1 MKNLSIKDIAMFN
14 HLKRERGFY
23 KRMWL
28 LALPLILQNLIT
40 TSLGFVDT
48 FMVGLLGQSELSA
61 VTAANSPIFLV
72 QVIIFG
78 LISGLTVLVSQY
90 WGKGD
95 TNAINRCM
103 GVALYA
109 GVAIASAVALVLFL
123 FPHAVMGMVT
133 NNALLIE
140 LGMPYL
146 RIVGVSY
153 IFNAASSV
161 YVGMQRSTENPVM
174 GMIVFAASMLL
185 NTLLNYILIFGKFGA
200 PALGVTGAAI
210 ATLTS
215 RIVEFLLTLGYALFS
230 RRVPLDLRAILCPG
244 TAFVGDFIK
253 YSTPVLINE
262 TLWGLGVTVMTA
274 IIGHMLISEEML
286 AAYAIMGN
294 IDKFSTVACFGVAG
308 ATAVIVGKRIGE
320 GAGKDEIYSLG
331 CCLLTVSLLV
341 GAVVSLC
348 LAVALPTVFIPYLYP
363 LFHLEGLAL
372 RIAVTMCIVYI
383 CILPFK
389 AFDITNI
396 TGLLRA
402 GGDARMASV
411 IDLVSQWGVA
421 VPLTLLMAL
430 VVDAPVT
437 LVCVA
442 LQSENFSKMPWG
454 IFRLRSRKWINNV
467 TRGRD
472 A

>member
-1 MKNLSIKDIAMFN
+1 MF
-14 HLKRERGFY
+14 HYLRREKGFY

-95 TNAINRCM
+95 AEAINRCM

-109 GVAIASAVALVLFL
+109 GVAIASLVALVLFL
-123 FPHAVMGMVT
+123 FPHTVMGMVT
-133 NNALLIE
+133 NNALLIR
-140 LGMPYL
+140 LGAPYL
-146 RIVGVSY
+146 RIVGISY
-153 IFNAASSV
+153 VFNAASSV
-161 YVGMQRSTENPVM
+161 YVGMQRSTENPAM

-185 NTLLNYILIFGKFGA
+185 NTFLNYMLIFGKFGA

-210 ATLTS
+210 ATLAS
-215 RIVEFLLTLGYALFS
+215 RVVEFLLTLAYALTN
-230 RRVPLDLRAILCPG
+230 RRIPLRPGALLRPG
-244 TAFVGDFIK
+244 TAFIGDFVK
-253 YSTPVLINE
+253 YSTPVLLNE
-262 TLWGLGVTVMTA
+262 TLWGLGITVITVIM
-274 IIGHMLISEEML
+274 GHMTVSEEML

-331 CCLLTVSLLV
+331 CCLLLVSLLV
-341 GAVVSLC
+341 GLVVALC
-348 LAVALPTVFIPYLYP
+348 LAILLPTVFIPYLYP

-372 RIAVTMCIVYI
+372 QIAIIMCTAYLVIMP
-383 CILPFK
+383 LK

-411 IDLVSQWGVA
+411 IDLCPLWLVA
-421 VPLTLLMAL
+421 VPITALTAL
-430 VVDAPVT
+430 VLHGPPV
-437 LVCVA
+437 LVCMCI
-442 LQSENFSKMPWG
+442 QTENLCKMPLG
-454 IFRLRSRKWINNV
+454 VLRLRSRKWINDV
-467 TRGRD
+467 TRGRG

>member
-1 MKNLSIKDIAMFN
+1 MFSF
-14 HLKRERGFY
+14 LRREPGFY

-48 FMVGLLGQSELSA
+48 FMVGLLGNQELSA

-78 LISGLTVLVSQY
+78 LISGLTVLASQY

-95 TNAINRCM
+95 TEAINRVM
-103 GVALYA
+103 GVAMYA
-109 GVAIASAVALVLFL
+109 GVLIAGAVALVLFL
-123 FPHAVMGMVT
+123 FPKPVMGLVT
-133 NNALLIE
+133 NNAVLID
-140 LGMPYL
+140 LGAPYL

-153 IFNAASSV
+153 IFNAVSSV
-161 YVGMQRSTENPVM
+161 YVGMQRSTENPAM
-174 GMIVFAASMLL
+174 GMIVFAISMLL
-185 NTLLNYILIFGKFGA
+185 NTLLNYILIFGHFGA

-215 RIVEFLLTLGYALFS
+215 RIVEFLLAAGYALLD
-230 RRVPLDLRAILCPG
+230 RRVPLRPAALFRPG
-244 TAFVGDFIK
+244 AAMLHSFVK
-253 YSTPVLINE
+253 YSTPVILNE
-262 TLWGLGVTVMTA
+262 TLWGLGTTVLTA
-274 IIGHMLISEEML
+274 IMGHMAVSTEML

-294 IDKFSTVACFGVAG
+294 IDKFSTVACHGVAG

-320 GAGKDEIYSLG
+320 GAERGEVYSLG

-341 GAVVSLC
+341 GAAVAGG
-348 LAVALPTVFIPYLYP
+348 LALALPTVFIPFLYP

-372 RIAVTMCIVYI
+372 QIAVTMCTVFI
-383 CILPFK
+383 CMMPLK

-402 GGDARMASV
+402 GGDAKMASV
-411 IDLVSQWGVA
+411 IDLTPLWCVA
-421 VPLTLLMAL
+421 VPLTAL
-430 VVDAPVT
+430 TGLVLDAPVA
-437 LVCVA
+437 LVCMSV
-442 LQSENFSKMPWG
+442 QMENICKMPWG
-454 IFRLRSRKWINNV
+454 VHRLRSRRWINDV
-467 TRGRD
+467 TRG
-472 A
+472 AKS